1 MNGSGGKVL
10 QNPSQAVYR
19 FLKECW
25 GGSQVQ
31 QSRDAAMLSHCSAL
45 LKSER
50 TLY

>member
-19 FLKECW
+19 FLKEHW
-25 GGSQVQ
+25 GGSRVQ
-31 QSRDAAMLSHCSAL
+31 QNRDAVRLSYCSAL
-45 LKSER
+45 SKSER